1 MVTDLP
7 VVVLIDNDEDDQ
19 EIFIMALKKLNKP
32 MLLKSFYSGQEALEY
47 LRTTETIP
55 LWIFVDMNMPLM
67 SGKECLIEIRKI
79 RSLAGSDVYI
89 YSTAAS
95 PGMPDEVFNLGAKDF
110 LLKPVEFKKLVNLL
124 SGILFPVSDP

>member
-1 MVTDLP
+1 MVTPLP
-7 VVVLIDNDEDDQ
+7 MVVLIDNDEDDQ

-32 MLLKSFYSGQEALEY
+32 MMLKSFYSCHDALDY
-47 LRTTETIP
+47 LRTCETIP

-79 RSLAGSDVYI
+79 TSLAKTDVYI
-89 YSTAAS
+89 YSTAVG

-110 LLKPVEFKKLVNLL
+110 LLKPVEFKKLVKLL
-124 SGILFPVSDP
+124 SVILFPFSDP

>member
-1 MVTDLP
+1 
-7 VVVLIDNDEDDQ
+7 
-19 EIFIMALKKLNKP
+19 MAR
-32 MLLKSFYSGQEALEY
+32 MLWIIYVP
-47 LRTTETIP
+47 RETIP

-79 RSLAGSDVYI
+79 TSLDESDVYI

-124 SGILFPVSDP
+124 VRNIYFRSVIRDQRCIYG

>member
-1 MVTDLP
+1 MVTSLP
-7 VVVLIDNDEDDQ
+7 MVVLIDNDEDDQ

-32 MLLKSFYSGQEALEY
+32 ITLKSFYSGQDALDY
-47 LRTTETIP
+47 LRTSGSIP
-55 LWIFVDMNMPLM
+55 VWIFVDMNMPLM

-79 RSLAGSDVYI
+79 NSLAESDVYI
-89 YSTAAS
+89 YSTAAI

>member
-1 MVTDLP
+1 MVDPLP
-7 VVVLIDNDEDDQ
+7 MVVLIDNDEDDQ

-32 MLLKSFYSGQEALEY
+32 MMLKSFYNGQDALDY
-47 LRTTETIP
+47 LHTSETIP

-79 RSLAGSDVYI
+79 TSLAETDVYI

-124 SGILFPVSDP
+124 SEILFPVSDP

>member
-1 MVTDLP
+1 MVTPLP
-7 VVVLIDNDEDDQ
+7 MVVLIDNDEDDQ
-19 EIFIMALKKLNKP
+19 EIFILALKKLNKP
-32 MLLKSFYSGQEALEY
+32 MMLKSFYNGQDALEY
-47 LRTTETIP
+47 LRTGETIP

-79 RSLAGSDVYI
+79 SSLDESDVYI

-95 PGMPDEVFNLGAKDF
+95 PGMPDEVFKLGGKDF

-124 SGILFPVSDP
+124 SGIFFPAVDP

>member
-1 MVTDLP
+1 

>member
-1 MVTDLP
+1 MVTSSP
-7 VVVLIDNDEDDQ
+7 MVVLIDNDEDDQ

-32 MLLKSFYSGQEALEY
+32 MMLKSFYNGQDALDY
-47 LRTTETIP
+47 LRTSETIP

-79 RSLAGSDVYI
+79 SSLAESDVYI

-124 SGILFPVSDP
+124 SVIFFPVSDP